1 MPSVPDE
8 RLAEGGWEL
17 AEETTETLFQLA
29 AVRVEGHTL
38 VYEDGDRRAA
48 IEAASDGD
56 LGGPWRFF
64 FATRLAFHP
73 PLAPGVGP
81 AMIRSTVTAE
91 ARRAFVADLEA
102 RGFHSIDRRRT
113 ERMRTDGGKRA
124 RLTNYTAR
132 YAVTSSAHDSEIAI
146 EAWLAVWIR
155 DGTFRIAGGAYP
167 TRGFD
172 ELLAALGVEHEI
184 DPTTDREELL
194 ELLRAVE

>member
-8 RLAEGGWEL
+8 RLAEGGWKL
-17 AEETTETLFQLA
+17 TEETSETLFRLA
-29 AVRVEGHTL
+29 TVRVEGHTL
-38 VYEDGDRRAA
+38 VYEDADRRAA
-48 IEAASDGD
+48 IEAASDGELD
-56 LGGPWRFF
+56 GPWRFF
-64 FATRLAFHP
+64 FATRLAFRP

-81 AMIRSTVTAE
+81 AMIRPTVTTE
-91 ARRAFVADLEA
+91 ARRTFVADLED

-113 ERMRTDGGKRA
+113 ERMRTDGGDRA

-132 YAVTSSAHDSEIAI
+132 YVVESSVYDSELAI

-172 ELLAALGVEHEI
+172 DLLAALDIEQEV
-184 DPTTDREELL
+184 DPTADREELL
-194 ELLRAVE
+194 ELVQAVE

>member
-8 RLAEGGWEL
+8 RLAEGGWKL
-17 AEETTETLFQLA
+17 VGDTTETLFRLA
-29 AVRVEGHTL
+29 TVAVEGHTL

-48 IEAASDGD
+48 IETASDGELD
-56 LGGPWRFF
+56 GPWRFF
-64 FATRLAFHP
+64 FATRLAFRP
-73 PLAPGVGP
+73 PLASGVGL
-81 AMIRSTVTAE
+81 AMIRPTVTAE

-102 RGFHSIDRRRT
+102 RGFRSIDRRRT
-113 ERMRTDGGKRA
+113 ERMRTEAGDRT

-132 YAVTSSAHDSEIAI
+132 YAVESSAYDGPVAI
-146 EAWLAVWIR
+146 KAWLAIWVCN
-155 DGTFRIAGGAYP
+155 GAFRIAGGAYP

-172 ELLAALGVEHEI
+172 DLLAALGIEREV